1 MEENLINKTGTINII
16 FLDVDGVLNSINNL
30 IKVYEKTHRQHSG
43 YNYPFDEECL
53 NNLRF
58 LVEETNSKI
67 VITSTWR
74 RHEKNIKVL
83 LEKLDE
89 YGLKDKVIGYTP
101 ILNEKRG
108 KEIKKFL
115 DTLDYKTNFIILD
128 DDTDMEDLITFLI
141 NTNPYFGL
149 TKEDTDNGIKMLNK
163 TLHKQ

>member
-1 MEENLINKTGTINII
+1 MEENLINKPDTINII

-53 NNLRF
+53 NNLCF

-74 RHEKNIKVL
+74 RHEKGIKVL
-83 LEKLDE
+83 LDKLEE
-89 YGLKDKVIGYTP
+89 YNLADKVIGYTP
-101 ILNEKRG
+101 ILNKTRG

-115 DTLDYKTNFIILD
+115 STLDYKPNFIIID
-128 DDTDMEDLITFLI
+128 DDTDMDDLISYLI

-149 TKEDTDNGIKMLNK
+149 TSENVDNGIKMLNK
-163 TLHKQ
+163 TLKK